1 MGFIYEETEQSV
13 ETIDDY
19 VYEESNNKLK
29 INAGAVVLS
38 STRRLN

>member
-38 STRRLN
+38 SRLN